1 MSINVRSAA
10 TRLALVSLLAVFP
23 GIVASQQPDS
33 TRRDTVTTRRDTV
46 TASLDTAAMRHDAAT
61 SWLPA
66 VRVTAGRMTTPEAAS
81 AVVATPAA
89 IRSVPASNA
98 FELVRETAGVE
109 VHQQGQGPGFASDVV
124 IRGFTS
130 DHSTDVALMIDG
142 VPINQPVNGHA
153 EGYADWNEMMP
164 EAVSV
169 IRVLK
174 GPVSPFIGNFGM
186 GGEVEVETAP
196 LAAGTRWALRSGS
209 FGDARASVVTGK
221 AEGSGGFIV
230 AAEASRD
237 DGWRSNM
244 GSKSGH
250 ALLNRIWFDS
260 LGNSVSLGATAY
272 GSDWRSPG
280 FLTLEHFNSEQDHA
294 AVDPTDG
301 GNTGMG
307 TVRGS
312 LKRTVADGTLLS
324 LLYARGGRWHIFLN
338 IPPEGGIGEGA
349 PSQTEELDTRGELG
363 GYTHFHKAFDKNDF
377 AVGVDYRAALAG
389 YQRFFTTRR
398 NRDSA
403 DTRLDADFFDVG
415 PMAEVHLSPT
425 QAFTVGIGA
434 RLDVLGFGSSEK
446 DGGSRTSH
454 TLVVATPKL
463 SAIYRFTPEL
473 SAYASFNG
481 GFRAADGVISE
492 PTLQPSREWASEV
505 GLRAM
510 GQRYEA
516 SVAAYNMDVRNEQ
529 TFNPVTLASSANGDS
544 RRRGVEADARVGLT
558 PIFALF
564 AHGTFNDAHYTNRI
578 TEDGDNL
585 NGVSVFGV
593 ARSTLESGL
602 DFDSR
607 GYAGSLWAAYTGP
620 FTPINEPDVRT
631 SPYTLVHFRTTVPLA
646 KSWSLGL
653 GVQNLL
659 DKRAI
664 ELRAAGFVSPTQ
676 PRTFLVTVRYGG

>member
-1 MSINVRSAA
+1 MSINVESAA
-10 TRLALVSLLAVFP
+10 AHLALVSLLL
-23 GIVASQQPDS
+23 ASPAMVSAQHPVPDS
-33 TRRDTVTTRRDTV
+33 ARRDT
-46 TASLDTAAMRHDAAT
+46 AT
-61 SWLPA
+61 SWLPS
-66 VRVTAGRMTTPEAAS
+66 VRVTAGRMTMPEAAS

-98 FELVRETAGVE
+98 FELIRQTAGVE
-109 VHQQGQGPGFASDVV
+109 VHQQGQGPGFASDAV

-153 EGYADWNEMMP
+153 EGYADWNEMLP
-164 EAVSV
+164 ETVSV

-174 GPVSPFIGNFGM
+174 GPVSPWIGNFGM
-186 GGEVEVETAP
+186 GGEIEVETVP
-196 LAAGTRWALRSGS
+196 LAQGTRWALRSGS

-221 AEGSGGFIV
+221 AETAGGFVV
-230 AAEASRD
+230 AADAMRE
-237 DGWRSNM
+237 DGWRRNM

-250 ALLNRIWFDS
+250 VLLNRISFDS
-260 LGNSVSLGATAY
+260 LGNSLSVGATAY

-280 FLTLEHFNSEQDHA
+280 FLTLDQFNRKEDRT
-294 AVDPTDG
+294 AVDMTDG

-307 TVRGS
+307 TIRGS
-312 LKRTVADGTLLS
+312 LKRNLADGTLLS

-349 PSQTEELDTRGELG
+349 PSQTEELDNRAELG
-363 GYTHFHKAFDKNDF
+363 GYTHFHKAFGKNDF
-377 AVGVDYRAALAG
+377 AVGVDYRATRAG
-389 YQRFFTTRR
+389 YERYFTTRR

-403 DTRLDADFFDVG
+403 DTRLDLDFFNVA
-415 PMAEVHLSPT
+415 PVAELHLSPT
-425 QAFTVGIGA
+425 DAFTLGIGT
-434 RLDVLGFGSSEK
+434 RLDVLRFGSSQK
-446 DGGSRTSH
+446 DGGSRASH
-454 TLVVATPKL
+454 TDVLATPKL
-463 SAIYRFTPEL
+463 SAIYRFTSEL

-492 PTLQPSREWASEV
+492 PALEPSREWASEIGV
-505 GLRAM
+505 RGI

-516 SVAAYNMDVRNEQ
+516 SVAVYSMDVQREQ
-529 TFNPVTLASSANGDS
+529 TFNPVTLSTTANGDS
-544 RRRGVEADARVGLT
+544 RRRGVEADARIGLT

-564 AHGTFNDAHYTNRI
+564 AHGTYNDAKYVHRV

-585 NGVSVFGV
+585 EGVSVYGV

-602 DFDSR
+602 DFQS
-607 GYAGSLWAAYTGP
+607 GGIAGSLWATYTGP
-620 FTPINEPDVRT
+620 FTPISEPDVRT
-631 SPYTLVHFRTTVPLA
+631 LPYTLVYFRTTVPVSR
-646 KSWSLGL
+646 SWSLGL
-653 GVQNLL
+653 GVQNAL
-659 DKRAI
+659 DRRAI

>member
-1 MSINVRSAA
+1 MSMNVQSVAA
-10 TRLALVSLLAVFP
+10 RLALASLFV
-23 GIVASQQPDS
+23 VAPVMASAQHPVPDS
-33 TRRDTVTTRRDTV
+33 TRRDT
-46 TASLDTAAMRHDAAT
+46 AT
-61 SWLPA
+61 SWLPS

-81 AVVATPAA
+81 AVTASPAA

-196 LAAGTRWALRSGS
+196 LAPGTRWALRSGS
-209 FGDARASVVTGK
+209 FGDARGSVVTGK
-221 AEGSGGFIV
+221 AEAGGGFI
-230 AAEASRD
+230 AAADASRE
-237 DGWRSNM
+237 DGWRRNM

-280 FLTLEHFNSEQDHA
+280 FLTLEQFNREEDRI

-307 TVRGS
+307 TIRGS
-312 LKRTVADGTLLS
+312 LKHNLADGTLLS
-324 LLYARGGRWHIFLN
+324 MLYARGGRWHIFLN

-349 PSQTEELDTRGELG
+349 PSQTEELDNRGELG
-363 GYTHFHKAFDKNDF
+363 GYTHFHKAIDKNDF
-377 AVGVDYRAALAG
+377 AVGVDYRATLAG
-389 YQRFFTTRR
+389 YERFFTTRR
-398 NRDSA
+398 NRDSTNA
-403 DTRLDADFFDVG
+403 HLNADFFDVA

-425 QAFTVGIGA
+425 KAFTVGIGA

-446 DGGSRTSH
+446 DGGSRSSH
-454 TLVVATPKL
+454 VDVVATPKL

-473 SAYASFNG
+473 SGYASFNG
-481 GFRAADGVISE
+481 GFRAADGAISD
-492 PTLQPSREWASEV
+492 PTLEPSREWASEI
-505 GLRAM
+505 GLRGM

-516 SVAAYNMDVRNEQ
+516 SVAVYNMDVRNEQ
-529 TFNPVTLASSANGDS
+529 TFNPVTLSSSANGDS
-544 RRRGVEADARVGLT
+544 RRRGVEADARLGLT

-564 AHGTFNDAHYTNRI
+564 AHGTFNDAKYTRRL
-578 TEDGDNL
+578 TEGGDNL
-585 NGVSVFGV
+585 EGVSVYGV

-602 DFDSR
+602 DFQS
-607 GYAGSLWAAYTGP
+607 GGIAGSLWTAYTGP

-631 SPYTLVHFRTTVPLA
+631 SPYTLVHFRTTVPVA
-646 KSWSLGL
+646 PKWSLGL

-659 DKRAI
+659 NRRAI